1 MQREEAGNK
10 TKKVDKKRIALIAGL
25 SVIVVVLII
34 LASLSVKVSAY
45 DKIFPN
51 VTAGGIDIGA
61 ETKEDAEKKLEEA
74 LEEIYESEFTLS
86 LEDKSKVFKLSDI
99 GASADIEKTVQNAYD
114 YGKKGSILRRIGK
127 YINSKNVSYNAEIVS
142 EIDNDRIE
150 EMISKLAEGCEV
162 PVKETEFSV
171 LGDTLTIINGHD
183 GIHVDRE
190 KAKRL
195 IKNTIFNSKD
205 KKIELKLEDA
215 KPKKVDLDELY
226 KKITEGKKNAAY
238 KRENGEIVVVEGF
251 PEIELNKNDLKA
263 ALESGK
269 ETYDIKVKVTP
280 PEITGENLRAMLF
293 RDKMGSWTS
302 NFSGANVPRSSN
314 VRLSASRIN
323 GITLMP
329 GETFSYD
336 KTIGSRTAANGY
348 KTATVYVGNTLDEGI
363 GGGICQTSSTLYSAV
378 LYANLEIVSR
388 TSHSLP
394 VSYMPAGQD
403 ATIAEGYIDFKFKN
417 NTDYPIKIVCTT
429 SYGSVTCS
437 IMGVKP
443 EGQSVSVVNT
453 KTSTIEPKTTRTL
466 KEEIPVG
473 YKKVTQKGA
482 VGYTVSS
489 QRIVSV
495 NGVEKK
501 RENLTKSVYKA
512 LDNIIEVNPSD
523 KNTST
528 EELKDYSEYK
538 VETEGTTKP
547 TDAPQ
552 SPIEGQEQK
561 TEEKIEENLGDNS
574 ENVVEE
580 AADNVENQPKE

>member
-10 TKKVDKKRIALIAGL
+10 TKKVDKKRIALVAGL

-51 VTAGGIDIGA
+51 VTACGIDIGA

-127 YINSKNVSYNAEIVS
+127 YINSKNVSYNVEIVS

-171 LGDTLTIINGHD
+171 SGDTLTIINGHD

-195 IKNTIFNSKD
+195 IKDTIFNSKD

>member
-1 MQREEAGNK
+1 MQREEAENK
-10 TKKVDKKRIALIAGL
+10 TKKVNKKSVTLVIGTSVISLVLIIFAGL
-25 SVIVVVLII
+25 SI
-34 LASLSVKVSAY
+34 KVSAY

-51 VTAGGIDIGA
+51 VTAGGVDIGA
-61 ETKEDAEKKLEEA
+61 LTKAEAEKKLKNTVED
-74 LEEIYESEFTLS
+74 IFDSEFTLR
-86 LEDKSKVFKLSDI
+86 LEEKSEVFKLIDI

-114 YGKKGSILRRIGK
+114 YGKKGNILRRIGK
-127 YINSKNVSYNAEIVS
+127 YINSKNISYNTEIVS
-142 EIDNDRIE
+142 KIDDEKIE
-150 EMISKLAEGCEV
+150 ERISKLAEGCEV
-162 PVKETEFSV
+162 PVKETEYSV
-171 LGDTLTIINGHD
+171 SGDILTITNGHE

-190 KAKRL
+190 KAKRI
-195 IKNTIFNSKD
+195 IKNAIFNSKD

-238 KRENGEIVVVEGF
+238 ARENGEIVVVEGF
-251 PEIELNKNDLKA
+251 PKIELNKNDLKA

-269 ETYDIKVKVTP
+269 ESYDIKVKATP
-280 PEITGENLRAMLF
+280 PEITGEHLRDMLF

-302 NFSGANVPRSSN
+302 YFSGANVPRSSN

-323 GITLMP
+323 GVTLMP

-417 NTDYPIKIVCTT
+417 NTDYPVKIVCTT

-443 EGQSVSVVNT
+443 AGQSVSVVNT

-473 YKKVTQKGA
+473 YKKVAQKGDL
-482 VGYTVSS
+482 GYTVSS

-512 LDNIIEVNPSD
+512 LDNIIEVNPLD
-523 KNTST
+523 KNTPT

-538 VETEGTTKP
+538 VEPEEPTRP

-552 SPIEGQEQK
+552 PPTETEEQK
-561 TEEKIEENLGDNS
+561 PEENLG
-574 ENVVEE
+574 ENTENNAEEVEKNE
-580 AADNVENQPKE
+580 TQPIE

>member
-1 MQREEAGNK
+1 M
-10 TKKVDKKRIALIAGL
+10 
-25 SVIVVVLII
+25 
-34 LASLSVKVSAY
+34 
-45 DKIFPN
+45 
-51 VTAGGIDIGA
+51 
-61 ETKEDAEKKLEEA
+61 
-74 LEEIYESEFTLS
+74 
-86 LEDKSKVFKLSDI
+86 
-99 GASADIEKTVQNAYD
+99 
-114 YGKKGSILRRIGK
+114 
-127 YINSKNVSYNAEIVS
+127 
-142 EIDNDRIE
+142 
-150 EMISKLAEGCEV
+150 
-162 PVKETEFSV
+162 
-171 LGDTLTIINGHD
+171 
-183 GIHVDRE
+183 
-190 KAKRL
+190 
-195 IKNTIFNSKD
+195 
-205 KKIELKLEDA
+205 
-215 KPKKVDLDELY
+215 Y

-238 KRENGEIVVVEGF
+238 ARENGEIVVVEGF

-269 ETYDIKVKVTP
+269 ESYDIKVKATP
-280 PEITGENLRAMLF
+280 PEITGEHLRDMLF

-302 NFSGANVPRSSN
+302 YFSGANVPRSSN

-323 GITLMP
+323 GVTLMP

-417 NTDYPIKIVCTT
+417 NTDYPVKIVCTT

-443 EGQSVSVVNT
+443 AGQSVSVVNT
-453 KTSTIEPKTTRTL
+453 KTSTIEPKTTRTI

-473 YKKVTQKGA
+473 YKKVAQKGDL
-482 VGYTVSS
+482 GYTVSS

-512 LDNIIEVNPSD
+512 LDNIIEVNPLD
-523 KNTST
+523 KNTPT

-538 VETEGTTKP
+538 VEPEEPTKP

-552 SPIEGQEQK
+552 PPTETEEQK
-561 TEEKIEENLGDNS
+561 PEENLGEKTDNNAEEVEKS
-574 ENVVEE
+574 ET
-580 AADNVENQPKE
+580 QPIE